1 MPCLMQ
7 VTCNKIA
14 TWATRTYN
22 LQQLR
27 QNASEVF
34 METQMQEEVSETSQS
49 SVEVETSPEG
59 NLTMAEFAD
68 SLLKKRTTPEEEPE
82 GAEGEEEAAEETAEE
97 SDPEATEVME
107 DDAEESAEPPPD
119 TSDVLSNKFKVDL
132 DSLTEEESTAL
143 AKQLNASAVK
153 RFGKLTAQKKALA
166 AENQALQEQAQQA
179 QQAPQPASP
188 PAFLSENALSGA
200 SNDQQLL
207 QEVENLNSL
216 IEWAEEG
223 MENEAQYD
231 DDGNEYVVK
240 DADKTYSKAD
250 LKRIRNN
257 ARKII
262 RKDAPAR
269 QAWIK
274 ERTSSDEQAIQTFE
288 FLGEPESEDYRMFMQ
303 VKNSPLYKPLVD
315 HLPNSNFAVGLMV
328 KGLRSVQAE
337 QAAAGKPKKT
347 KKPTA
352 PAATTEAAPA
362 RATGPKGETKARKS
376 LEAAQAR
383 FQKSGNMADYTD
395 YLKLKRKVA

>member
-1 MPCLMQ
+1 
-7 VTCNKIA
+7 
-14 TWATRTYN
+14 
-22 LQQLR
+22 
-27 QNASEVF
+27 
-34 METQMQEEVSETSQS
+34 METQMQEEVSEASEN
-49 SVEVETSPEG
+49 SVEVETQSPEG

-68 SLLKKRTTPEEEPE
+68 SLLKKRTQPEEEPE
-82 GAEGEEEAAEETAEE
+82 GAEGEEEAAEDTAEE

-107 DDAEESAEPPPD
+107 QEADSAEPPPD
-119 TSDVLSNKFKVDL
+119 TSDVLSQYGINL
-132 DSLTEEESTAL
+132 DSLSEEESTAL

-200 SNDQQLL
+200 SNEQQLL

-274 ERTSSDEQAIQTFE
+274 ERATADQQAIDTFS
-288 FLGEPESEDYRMFMQ
+288 FLGDPESEDYGLFMQ
-303 VKNSPLYKPLVD
+303 VKGSALYKPLVD
-315 HLPNSNFAVGLMV
+315 HLPNSNFALGLMV

-347 KKPTA
+347 KKPNA

-362 RATGPKGETKARKS
+362 RASGPKGEMKARKS

-395 YLKLKRKVA
+395 YLKLKRQVA

>member
-1 MPCLMQ
+1 
-7 VTCNKIA
+7 
-14 TWATRTYN
+14 
-22 LQQLR
+22 
-27 QNASEVF
+27 
-34 METQMQEEVSETSQS
+34 METSVQEEVSETSQN

-82 GAEGEEEAAEETAEE
+82 GAEGEEEAAEDTAEE

-107 DDAEESAEPPPD
+107 DDVEESAEPPPEK
-119 TSDVLSNKFKVDL
+119 SDVLSKFNVDL
-132 DSLTEEESTAL
+132 DSLSEEESTAL

-179 QQAPQPASP
+179 QQAPPPASA

-216 IEWAEEG
+216 VEWAEEG

-231 DDGNEYVVK
+231 GDGNEYVVK
-240 DADKTYSKAD
+240 DADKTYSKSD

-274 ERTSSDEQAIQTFE
+274 ERTSSDQQAIQTFE
-288 FLGEPESEDYRMFMQ
+288 FLGEPESEDYAMFMQ
-303 VKNSPLYKPLVD
+303 VKNSALYKPLVD

-352 PAATTEAAPA
+352 PAAITEAAPA
-362 RATGPKGETKARKS
+362 RSSGPKGTVKARKS
-376 LEAAQAR
+376 LAAAQAK
-383 FQKSGNMADYTD
+383 FQESGAMADYQN
-395 YLKLKRKVA
+395 YLRIKSKVAA

>member
-1 MPCLMQ
+1 
-7 VTCNKIA
+7 
-14 TWATRTYN
+14 
-22 LQQLR
+22 
-27 QNASEVF
+27 
-34 METQMQEEVSETSQS
+34 METSVQEEVSEASES
-49 SVEVETSPEG
+49 SVEVETQSPEG

-68 SLLKKRTTPEEEPE
+68 SLLKKRTQPEEEPE
-82 GAEGEEEAAEETAEE
+82 GAEGEEEAAEEAAEE

-107 DDAEESAEPPPD
+107 QEAESAEPPPE
-119 TSDVLSNKFKVDL
+119 TSDVLSNKFNVDL

-179 QQAPQPASP
+179 QQAPQPASA

-200 SNDQQLL
+200 SDDQQLL

-216 IEWAEEG
+216 IEWSEEG

-269 QAWIK
+269 QQWIK
-274 ERTSSDEQAIQTFE
+274 ERTSSDEQAIQTFS
-288 FLGEPESEDYRMFMQ
+288 FLGEPESEDYAMFMQ
-303 VKNSPLYKPLVD
+303 VKNSALYKPLVD
-315 HLPNSNFAVGLMV
+315 HLPNSNFALGLMV

-347 KKPTA
+347 KKPKA

-362 RATGPKGETKARKS
+362 KASGPKGETKARKS
-376 LEAAQAR
+376 LEAAHAR

-395 YLKLKRKVA
+395 YLKLKRQVA

>member
-1 MPCLMQ
+1 
-7 VTCNKIA
+7 
-14 TWATRTYN
+14 
-22 LQQLR
+22 
-27 QNASEVF
+27 
-34 METQMQEEVSETSQS
+34 MQEEVSETSQS

-107 DDAEESAEPPPD
+107 QEAESAEPPPE
-119 TSDVLSNKFKVDL
+119 TSNVLSKFNVDL
-132 DSLTEEESTAL
+132 DSLSEEESTAL

-179 QQAPQPASP
+179 QQAPQPASA

-200 SNDQQLL
+200 TNDQQLL

-240 DADKTYSKAD
+240 DADKTYSKSD

-274 ERTSSDEQAIQTFE
+274 ERATADQQAIDTFS
-288 FLGEPESEDYRMFMQ
+288 FLGDPESEDYGLFMQ
-303 VKNSPLYKPLVD
+303 VKGSALYKPLVD
-315 HLPNSNFAVGLMV
+315 HLPNSNFALGLMV

-347 KKPTA
+347 KKPNA

-362 RATGPKGETKARKS
+362 RASGPKGETKARKS

-395 YLKLKRKVA
+395 YLKLKRQVA

>member
-1 MPCLMQ
+1 
-7 VTCNKIA
+7 
-14 TWATRTYN
+14 
-22 LQQLR
+22 
-27 QNASEVF
+27 
-34 METQMQEEVSETSQS
+34 METEVHEEISDASQS
-49 SVEVETSPEG
+49 SVEVESSPEG

-68 SLLKKRTTPEEEPE
+68 SLLKKRTQPEEEPE
-82 GAEGEEEAAEETAEE
+82 GAEGEEETAEE
-97 SDPEATEVME
+97 AADESEPEATEVME

-119 TSDVLSNKFKVDL
+119 TSDVLSKFKVDL

-179 QQAPQPASP
+179 QQAPQPASA

-200 SNDQQLL
+200 TNDQQLL
-207 QEVENLNSL
+207 TEVENLNSL

-274 ERTSSDEQAIQTFE
+274 ERTSSDQQAIQTFE
-288 FLGEPESEDYRMFMQ
+288 FLGEPESEDYAMFLQ

-315 HLPNSNFAVGLMV
+315 HLPNSNFALGLMV
-328 KGLRSVQAE
+328 KGLRAVQAE

-352 PAATTEAAPA
+352 PAAITEAAPA
-362 RATGPKGETKARKS
+362 RSSGPKGETKARKS
-376 LEAAQAR
+376 LEAAHAR